1 MGAKYQKTFDD
12 MIFSGKF
19 CVSQRLK
26 AGMLVRPN
34 MPASDMMV
42 DTDRIAVYL
51 DCRSFHS
58 EESHWLTPHLG
69 HHIRILELIAAD
81 PKLIQVFQEAIWT
94 MQASDEADTAADMV
108 LVCTSGI
115 HRSPGTGLILYEML
129 LRDGREMG
137 YNGPRNLNNNSTKW
151 RSKCDSCPSCTDVQ
165 CRTALFDKLYAE
177 VWTPLSI
184 SMYKD

>member
-1 MGAKYQKTFDD
+1 MRK
-12 MIFSGKF
+12 
-19 CVSQRLK
+19 RLQI
-26 AGMLVRPN
+26 GMLTTPTQ
-34 MPASDMMV
+34 PASDTRV

-58 EESHWLTPHLG
+58 KESHWLTPHLG
-69 HHIRILELIAAD
+69 HHIRILQLIAAD

-94 MQASDEADTAADMV
+94 LQASDEADLPTDMV
-108 LVCTSGI
+108 MVCTSGI
-115 HRSPGTGLILYEML
+115 HRGPATGLMLYEML

-137 YNGPRNLNNNSTKW
+137 YSAPRNLSKNSTKW
-151 RSKCDSCPSCTDVQ
+151 RKKCDSCLGCTDLQ
-165 CRTALFDKLYAE
+165 GRTALFDKVYAE